1 MIFIPEVYGSKRRIL
16 MLRISCV
23 PIVLGDF
30 GCDVTCQACWD
41 NSQIRYRTFQAS
53 SGNLDSASWPGY
65 CMRIWFAQIMLM
77 HESIPAASSPPP
89 SGWPPGISIFFAL
102 DGKFPGVGILEL
114 SNPPGW
120 GRKKRANAPSSV
132 NTATFFIV
140 IMQSSSA
147 ILSILMCD
155 FLFQLTSSF
164 VIALGF

>member
-1 MIFIPEVYGSKRRIL
+1 MICIPEVYGSKRRIL

-53 SGNLDSASWPGY
+53 SGNFDSANWPGY

-77 HESIPAASSPPP
+77 HESIPAAPSPPP
-89 SGWPPGISIFFAL
+89 LGWPPGISIFFAV

-120 GRKKRANAPSSV
+120 GRNWGQMPAPCPPSIRQHFSLI
-132 NTATFFIV
+132 A
-140 IMQSSSA
+140 QSNSA
-147 ILSILMCD
+147 VLNILMCHY
-155 FLFQLTSSF
+155 LS
-164 VIALGF
+164 